1 MRQPGNT
8 IKYGLL
14 LLLVY
19 SLLLSGCRSGSAEKN
34 ESVSGSAGKTKSCE
48 ISSEAITVPSR
59 PALINASPVP
69 EERVSVRRQGCSNFW
84 TLSETGIYVLAQE
97 KTGYYILYCDYESD
111 RFIKLCSRPDCAHNN
126 KNCDAF
132 LGKMMYSA
140 LGYYN
145 GKLYYTVEGPINPES
160 YHRGPMSIWY
170 MDPDGRNKTLVTYL
184 QTKEEA
190 EKTPGFSDP
199 CFVDAYFYV
208 GTCHLDENG
217 EMFDVQQYCSLDRPS
232 LLQDAAPSKTFTSKG
247 ATGNGIII
255 SNHGTEML
263 LWDFNYDSAATEAG
277 ERDSFQKLYSW
288 NAADNS
294 IHLVCECDRQ
304 GGYYTDEYRY
314 GCDDGVI
321 FRQKYHSG
329 EREILGDTGCR
340 GQMSFTALPDCIM
353 LSDRGSKE
361 ADSAGI
367 YFYDWDCRPLGEYRF
382 RFEQNIF
389 FLGFAVS
396 ETKNRILLDPDVS
409 STLPR
414 YYIEKSD
421 LGTGHITLHE
431 YQYPEMDLIWK

>member
-1 MRQPGNT
+1 
-8 IKYGLL
+8 
-14 LLLVY
+14 
-19 SLLLSGCRSGSAEKN
+19 
-34 ESVSGSAGKTKSCE
+34 
-48 ISSEAITVPSR
+48 
-59 PALINASPVP
+59 
-69 EERVSVRRQGCSNFW
+69 
-84 TLSETGIYVLAQE
+84 
-97 KTGYYILYCDYESD
+97 
-111 RFIKLCSRPDCAHNN
+111 
-126 KNCDAF
+126 
-132 LGKMMYSA
+132 
-140 LGYYN
+140 
-145 GKLYYTVEGPINPES
+145 
-160 YHRGPMSIWY
+160 
-170 MDPDGRNKTLVTYL
+170 
-184 QTKEEA
+184 
-190 EKTPGFSDP
+190 
-199 CFVDAYFYV
+199 
-208 GTCHLDENG
+208 
-217 EMFDVQQYCSLDRPS
+217 
-232 LLQDAAPSKTFTSKG
+232 
-247 ATGNGIII
+247 
-255 SNHGTEML
+255 ML

-431 YQYPEMDLIWK
+431 YQYPEMDLILK